1 MNAQIRSHVG
11 RGQVRRGSTILMVL
25 AILAILTLMAILLTY
40 TARLETSSARNAGI
54 AVQNRI
60 SAQTGID
67 FVATDIVISAI
78 GSPVAGGDGPPPRET
93 RSRNAAG
100 YSPASN
106 ALEGSNPPSS
116 SSWRS
121 PGDSGKAPIYM
132 PGRALTPQSQL
143 LVADASA
150 RINLNTAEESVLAAF
165 FDQLATRTGG
175 GFAGSRVANAII
187 KARMGG
193 DGAPGNR
200 RTDDSGAGRDAVEL
214 LVSGRRGARGF
225 IDTPGDA
232 AQRLA
237 SETLRDRTRE
247 SDRVRDVQERASR
260 QTLREQLVSGVDSP
274 EDYVGDIRRP
284 AFGDDR
290 RFTSVA
296 DLLAYPAIRSTG
308 LTADALQLALPH
320 LTTFSA
326 SLDRQPQ
333 RKADEEPRA
342 LLDLNRATPEE
353 IFEALDHLY
362 GGSKGEILLK
372 QFAVNVVDA
381 RDFDS
386 VPTPY
391 PGTEGTAPIIG
402 LERTPFIT
410 EVYPLTPAPEEQG
423 HDGQFVEIYNPWST
437 EIDVAGWQLRGAG
450 LNVALTGVIP
460 PDSYLIVTNDSD
472 NRSDPRADREL
483 SSTGSLY
490 DLFGVIGNTTNRQV
504 LERRDL
510 QLDRRS
516 HRADLRL
523 HNGAGDLI
531 DQFVY
536 FPRAEPTG
544 GTTSYQRENAL
555 IRVAKRGRPT
565 PFSQATG
572 TYAGGESLRR
582 LASYPPDGPL
592 VCVTDLL
599 DVFAGFADLDAG
611 ELEMWAFPV
620 AATPRSTKEADRRLA
635 ELGTRIDARVMDL
648 FSLEF
653 RDRPAGLAV
662 GDNDLPE
669 EIVFARDKGA
679 GRGGREVSPGDADRV
694 ARAHADAWIFP
705 VGHRI
710 GRINLNT
717 ADATVLASLPGFSP
731 DMAIGVI
738 RDRLTAQGETLMEE
752 GWRPV
757 DSPLPRA
764 RWAAPSDVLV
774 DLNLWGD
781 SLSEAERIDR
791 LRALLPHVT
800 FSTRAFVLRSQARL
814 PQGIDPNSPEATA
827 GFPMEAVVAT
837 DRGTAEVISFR
848 RVQEALG
855 EVDRVGRMTDT
866 STRVSEQAA
875 QAVPRR

>member
-1 MNAQIRSHVG
+1 
-11 RGQVRRGSTILMVL
+11 MVL

-40 TARLETSSARNAGI
+40 TARMETSSARNAGI

-78 GSPVAGGDGPPPRET
+78 GSPIIDRDGPPSSEDRT
-93 RSRNAAG
+93 RNSAALSG
-100 YSPASN
+100 SSS
-106 ALEGSNPPSS
+106 ALEGSDPQA
-116 SSWRS
+116 S
-121 PGDSGKAPIYM
+121 PWDNLSDSRNSPIYM

-150 RINLNTAEESVLAAF
+150 RINLNTADESVLEAF

-175 GFAGSRVANAII
+175 GFTGSQVANAIL
-187 KARMGG
+187 KVRLGN
-193 DGAPGNR
+193 DGAPGNQ

-214 LVSGRRGARGF
+214 LVSGRRGAEGF
-225 IDTPGDA
+225 INTPGDA

-237 SETLRDRTRE
+237 AETLRERTRE
-247 SDRVRDVQERASR
+247 GDRVRDMQERARR
-260 QTLREQLVSGVDSP
+260 QTMREEMVSGVDSP

-296 DLLAYPAIRSTG
+296 DLLAYPTIRSTG
-308 LTADALQLALPH
+308 LGAEALQIALPH

-342 LLDLNRATPEE
+342 LLDLNRAAPED
-353 IFEALDHLY
+353 IYEALDHLY
-362 GGSKGEILLK
+362 GGSKSEVLLK
-372 QFAVNVVDA
+372 QFAVNIVDA

-386 VPTPY
+386 VPTAY

-410 EVYPLTPAPEEQG
+410 EVYPMTPAPEEQG
-423 HDGQFVEIYNPWST
+423 HDGQFVEVYNPWST
-437 EIDVAGWQLRGAG
+437 ELDVTGWQLRGAG

-472 NRSDPRADREL
+472 NRTDPRADREL

-490 DLFGVIGNTTNRQV
+490 DLFGVTGNTTNRRI

-510 QLDRRS
+510 QLDMRS

-523 HNGAGDLI
+523 HNAAGDLI

-544 GTTSYQRENAL
+544 GTTSYQRENAV

-572 TYAGGESLRR
+572 TYSGGESLKR

-620 AATPRSTKEADRRLA
+620 AATPRSTKEADRRLT
-635 ELGTRIDARVMDL
+635 ELSTRIDARVMDL

-653 RDRPAGLAV
+653 RDRPAGVTV
-662 GDNDLPE
+662 GEDRLPE
-669 EIVFARDKGA
+669 EVTFARDKGA
-679 GRGGREVSPGDADRV
+679 GRSGREVSSGDADRV
-694 ARAHADAWIFP
+694 ARAHAEAWIFP
-705 VGHRI
+705 VGHRL

-717 ADATVLASLPGFSP
+717 ADATVLASLPGMSP
-731 DMAIGVI
+731 EMAIGVI
-738 RDRLTAQGETLMEE
+738 RERLTEQGETVMVE
-752 GWRPV
+752 GWRPM
-757 DSPLPRA
+757 DSPLPRE

-774 DLNLWGD
+774 DLKLWGD

-800 FSTRAFVLRSQARL
+800 FSTRAFVIRSQARL

-827 GFPMEAVVAT
+827 GVPMEAVVAT
-837 DRGTAEVISFR
+837 DRGTAEVISIR
-848 RVQEALG
+848 RVQEAMG
-855 EVDRVGRMTDT
+855 EVDTVRKMTDT
-866 STRVSEQAA
+866 TNRVSEQSA
-875 QAVPRR
+875 QAATRR